1 MAYRLRVY
9 APTGQGVGSIW
20 VRDAYNNVLKYAE
33 PAGTGTPCADL
44 DITDDIIIT
53 FGVID
58 NTTIIDNWKINY
70 DNTTTENQNTN
81 ECTITYSSAYS
92 NVYVLL
98 SVKQSGQPEWP
109 GQPDLTNSYY
119 LNVSLNLNGGSWSG
133 YTPSYGVDYGIIGPD
148 ADLYVAYTLPS
159 GIPVRS
165 GYTFAGWYC
174 SQTGLTYSAGYSNR
188 WYGSLSTSGQPYTF
202 VAQWSESSTEGVWV
216 YYGGTWKKAIPY
228 VYYGGAWKKAT
239 PYVFYNGAWKKSTI

>member
-20 VRDAYNNVLKYAE
+20 VRDAYENTLSYTE

-70 DNTTTENQNTN
+70 DNVIDYQNTD

-98 SVKQSGQPEWP
+98 SVKQSGQPEQPERP
-109 GQPDLTNSYY
+109 GLTTYY
-119 LNVSLNLNGGSWSG
+119 ASLSFNANGGSGAPSTLQGNSTDGAG
-133 YTPSYGVDYGIIGPD
+133 YVKFTIPTTTP
-148 ADLYVAYTLPS
+148 T
-159 GIPVRS
+159 RS
-165 GYTFAGWYC
+165 GYTFSGWAENASGSGTIRYPGDTY
-174 SQTGLTYSAGYSNR
+174 TG
-188 WYGSLSTSGQPYTF
+188 YGTTTPPYPKHVLYAVWT
-202 VAQWSESSTEGVWV
+202 ESSSEGVWV
-216 YYGGTWKKAIPY
+216 FYD
-228 VYYGGAWKKAT
+228 GAWKKAT
-239 PYVFYNGAWKKSTI
+239 PYVFHGGTWKKATLYVFHGGTWKKSII